1 MIEQTQK
8 PKDTSKSEE
17 ALFILKKLVSNP
29 ELTQRELAKEI
40 GISLGK
46 TNYLVREL
54 AKKGLVKIGNFSKK
68 DHKLKRISYM
78 LTSQGLREKTEL
90 TLYFL
95 KRKQK
100 EYENLKREWESSSK
114 KGK

>member
-1 MIEQTQK
+1 MVEQSQK
-8 PKDTSKSEE
+8 PKDNSKSEE
-17 ALFILKKLVSNP
+17 ALFILREVVSNA
-29 ELTQRELAKEI
+29 ELTQRDLAKKI

-68 DHKLKRISYM
+68 NHKLKRISYI

-95 KRKQK
+95 KRKQE
-100 EYENLKREWESSSK
+100 EYENLKREWESSP
-114 KGK
+114 KGDK